1 MPVLQ
6 KIAWFQGR
14 RDEVPNQ
21 ELAKELAESEDRAGI
36 QEIAENL
43 WHSEKNVRS
52 DCLKVLYEVGYLR
65 PELIDSYAKDF
76 LKLLTDKN
84 NRLVWGA
91 MIALK
96 TIASLRPEEIGRE
109 LDTLLKVVENRSV
122 ITQVTGVSVLAQVA
136 AGAPQHSPRI
146 FPFLLDQLKTCT
158 PRDVPTHAESI
169 LPAVTESNRTAFLA
183 AIEAR
188 RPEFSAAQEKRM
200 KKVIKRL
207 GW

>member
-65 PELIDSYAKDF
+65 PELVDSYAKDF
-76 LKLLTDKN
+76 L
-84 NRLVWGA
+84 R
-91 MIALK
+91 
-96 TIASLRPEEIGRE
+96 
-109 LDTLLKVVENRSV
+109 LLKE
-122 ITQVTGVSVLAQVA
+122 
-136 AGAPQHSPRI
+136 
-146 FPFLLDQLKTCT
+146 
-158 PRDVPTHAESI
+158 
-169 LPAVTESNRTAFLA
+169 
-183 AIEAR
+183 
-188 RPEFSAAQEKRM
+188 
-200 KKVIKRL
+200 
-207 GW
+207 

>member
-1 MPVLQ
+1 MTTLQ

-21 ELAKELAESEDRAGI
+21 ELAKELAENEDNAGI

-43 WHSEKNVRS
+43 WHKEKNVRS
-52 DCLKVLYEVGYLR
+52 DCIKVLYEIGYLR
-65 PELIDSYAKDF
+65 PDLIAPYVKDF
-76 LKLLTDKN
+76 LKLLKEKN

-109 LDTLLKVVENRSV
+109 LDTLLMVVENGSV

-136 AGAPQHSPRI
+136 AGASQHSPRI

-158 PRDVPTHAESI
+158 PRDVPTHTESI
-169 LPAVTESNRTAFLA
+169 LPAITAENKNEVLTI
-183 AIEAR
+183 IEMR
-188 RPEFSAAQEKRM
+188 HPEFTAAHEKRM
-200 KKVIKRL
+200 KKVLKQIL
-207 GW
+207 